1 MGTVGLI
8 GGIAGAGAGV
18 GLRRR
23 GGGVGVLRGV
33 AEGILIA
40 GVDYSKLIEGYS
52 QMTPAERVKAKMK
65 HQLSRTA
72 EKDTA
77 KGMGAGWE
85 RFDFNKDAPLDD
97 EEIEVAED
105 DALLVKN
112 MGHSFHFSALETK
125 REEDVKAAHDQA
137 MFGGST
143 TLSGNSE
150 KESIHEDVTQ
160 EEDAQPGKTL
170 VSDKVLSIQ
179 QGSWRD
185 RVRRL
190 HDGSKV

>member
-1 MGTVGLI
+1 M
-8 GGIAGAGAGV
+8 
-18 GLRRR
+18 
-23 GGGVGVLRGV
+23 
-33 AEGILIA
+33 AEKRC
-40 GVDYSKLIEGYS
+40 SS
-52 QMTPAERVKAKMK
+52 
-65 HQLSRTA
+65 SA

-112 MGHSFHFSALETK
+112 MGHSFRFSALETK
-125 REEDVKAAHDQA
+125 REEEVKAAHDQA

-143 TLSGNSE
+143 ALSGNSE
-150 KESIHEDVTQ
+150 TESIHEDATQ

-190 HDGSKV
+190 HDGSKIEMLEEAMDEYLPSVQESAVDLRRSNASELWPL